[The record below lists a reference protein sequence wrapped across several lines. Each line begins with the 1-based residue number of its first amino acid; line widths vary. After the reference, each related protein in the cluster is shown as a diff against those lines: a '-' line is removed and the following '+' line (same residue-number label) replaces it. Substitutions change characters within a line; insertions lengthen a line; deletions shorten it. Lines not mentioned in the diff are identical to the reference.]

1 MNDTVYKYQA
11 KKRNSFVAFL
21 SPKKITAVNMLYTSF
36 LIDDILLPC
45 IYMFKKRWKYIY
57 GVREVILDIRFV
69 DDTNQWLICV

>member
-1 MNDTVYKYQA
+1 MNNTVYKYQA

-45 IYMFKKRWKYIY
+45 IYMLKKRWKYIY

-69 DDTNQWLICV
+69 DDTNQ